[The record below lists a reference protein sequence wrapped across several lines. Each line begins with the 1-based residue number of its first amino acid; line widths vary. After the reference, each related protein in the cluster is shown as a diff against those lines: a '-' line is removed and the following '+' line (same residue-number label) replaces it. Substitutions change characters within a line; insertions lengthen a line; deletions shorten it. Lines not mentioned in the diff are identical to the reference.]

1 MYLGWFSVLRVR
13 ILGAVVVL
21 LLSSLAAPPLAA
33 GDNAGAPASSAVAAS
48 APTWLPVAGPV
59 LNDPTGTSA
68 QRRAILG
75 RIHAAIRHTPAGA
88 TIRIA
93 TYSID
98 LVETADLLLEARRRG
113 VNVQIVIND
122 NTVGTVER
130 RLQSRLGSRRRAA
143 SFLVVCS
150 AACRNGSRSGNLHL
164 KVYSFSHAGAARD
177 VFISSSANL
186 SGGGVRAQWNDAYT
200 VYGDAALFGRWVRL
214 FSQLRLDQAVT
225 PRRVTYRTDGLQVD
239 YQRPVADSVS
249 RVQVSRT
256 SGDPVIDRIRQVGCT
271 APAGHGSN
279 GRTVVHVAM
288 VHWYGDRGARIAGAL
303 AARKRAGCIVRVIGA
318 NMSRTVVRVL
328 KEAGIP
334 VRAADWDW
342 GRKRSLVDESAFVYG
357 PRCYSHLKV
366 MTVSGTFRGVPAR
379 TVFTGSENW
388 SPPGLSSDEIT
399 LEIRNGTVLKAYN
412 DRWRRM
418 WGSTDATHRTGIEPT
433 RRPCA

>member
-1 MYLGWFSVLRVR
+1 MYLEWFSVIRVR
-13 ILGAVVVL
+13 ILGAVVAL
-21 LLSSLAAPPLAA
+21 LLSSLVAPPSAAAPDRAPDRAA
-33 GDNAGAPASSAVAAS
+33 

-59 LNDPTGTSA
+59 FNDPTGTAA

-75 RIHAAIRHTPAGA
+75 RIHAAIRNTPAAA

-130 RLQSRLGSRRRAA
+130 KLQSRLGSRRRAA

-150 AACRNGSRSGNLHL
+150 AACRNGSRAGNLHL
-164 KVYSFSHAGAARD
+164 KVYSFSRSGAARD

-200 VYGDAALFGRWVRL
+200 VYGDAALFDGWVRL
-214 FSQLRLDQAVT
+214 FSQLRLDQPVS

-239 YQRPVADSVS
+239 YQRPVAGSVS

-271 APAGHGSN
+271 APRGYGSSGH
-279 GRTVVHVAM
+279 TVVQVAM

-303 AARKRAGCIVRVIGA
+303 AARKRAGCVVRVIGA
-318 NMSRTVVRVL
+318 NMSRTVVGVL
-328 KEAGIP
+328 KNARIP

-342 GRKRSLVDESAFVYG
+342 GEKRSLVDEDAFVYG
-357 PRCYSHLKV
+357 ARCYSHLKV
-366 MTVSGTFRGVPAR
+366 MTVNGAFRGAPAR

-399 LEIRNGTVLKAYN
+399 LEIRNAAVLKAYN
-412 DRWRRM
+412 DRWWRM
-418 WGSTDATHRTGIEPT
+418 WGSRNATHRTGIEPT

>member
-1 MYLGWFSVLRVR
+1 MYLDWFSVLQVR
-13 ILGAVVVL
+13 ILGAVVAL
-21 LLSSLAAPPLAA
+21 LLSSLVAPSPATGSA
-33 GDNAGAPASSAVAAS
+33 SAPAPAHAAA

-59 LNDPTGTSA
+59 FNDPTGTSA

-98 LVETADLLLEARRRG
+98 LSETADLLLEARRRG

-200 VYGDAALFGRWVRL
+200 VYGDAALFATWVRL
-214 FSQLRLDQAVT
+214 FSQLRLDQPVT

-239 YQRPVADSVS
+239 YQRPVADPAS
-249 RVQVSRT
+249 RVEVSRT
-256 SGDPVIDRIRQVGCT
+256 SGDPVIDRIRQVGCA
-271 APAGHGSN
+271 APAGYGSN
-279 GRTVVHVAM
+279 GRTVVHVVM

-303 AARKRAGCIVRVIGA
+303 AARKRSGCVVRVIGA

-328 KEAGIP
+328 KDARIP

-342 GRKRSLVDESAFVYG
+342 GEKRSLVDESAFVYG
-357 PRCYSHLKV
+357 ARCYSHLKV
-366 MTVSGTFRGVPAR
+366 MTVSGTFRGAPAR

-399 LEIRNGTVLKAYN
+399 LEIRNGAVLKAYN